1 MRIYEDYFDRGL
13 RKKAYS
19 SAGEEREDYLR
30 LLDMILEAC
39 LEFRGLHSKGKLYS
53 RGLVITE
60 SEIRSYFEMPPG
72 ARERDVCDPL
82 LAESVREAFDHIDER
97 SYLSDRKDK
106 DKDKDTEGLWIS
118 DVTGYFGL
126 KRVEVLALLL
136 ALAAAL
142 DRRYERIFGFLQDD
156 VSKREPSLG
165 LLYML
170 YNRITSREG
179 AAEALPR
186 PLRKELFLYIFKRT
200 DKKGLDQSLILNETI
215 LSLLSGQGTD
225 EDIISDCGERFTEE
239 GDIPLFFDKSREEL
253 SRIKKD
259 PATDLC
265 YIENEDR
272 ETVLH
277 LLCHDPRREK
287 RELFVL
293 DTEEY
298 FALPEEKKNEVLS
311 FLALRSKLSAIR
323 LALRT
328 GGDDTDKA
336 SEKKLIHTLK
346 KLRNTEPLFLFGE
359 KKEPERFS
367 HEAVPSI
374 VIPDP
379 DAGMRISIWEYFLGL
394 GGMSK
399 KECGSFVPD
408 LADCHEL
415 SYGRIKKVCERS
427 KAEAGIRGMKKP
439 DKELIIDSLRL
450 LSGVHFS
457 SLATQVSVAYGWED
471 ITLEDSQRE
480 ILHTVC
486 DRYRLKNRIGE
497 KWGLKKKNAYG
508 NGVSLLLYGPP
519 GTGKTMAAQIL
530 AKELSLPL
538 YRVDISRIFSKYIG
552 ETEKNLSSVFDAASG
567 ADVILFFDEAD
578 ALFAK
583 RTEVSGS
590 NDKYSNS
597 ETAFLLQKIEEYDGM
612 SILATNYYQNFDSAF
627 IRRITYAV
635 HLDSP
640 NEEQRF
646 KLWTT
651 ILPPEAPVD
660 PDTDFRFLAERF
672 KLSGSNIKA
681 VLYSAAYMAGAEGRP
696 LGTAHIAKALKLEYR
711 KLGHLIDPGEFGPLM
726 AYLQ

>member
-19 SAGEEREDYLR
+19 SGSEEREDYLKF
-30 LLDMILEAC
+30 LDMILEAC

-60 SEIRSYFEMPPG
+60 NEIRSYFEMPPG
-72 ARERDVCDPL
+72 SRERDVCDPL
-82 LAESVREAFDHIDER
+82 LAESVREAFDHI
-97 SYLSDRKDK
+97 SDRISFTERDGKDGDPK
-106 DKDKDTEGLWIS
+106 DVRIS
-118 DVTGYFGL
+118 DIIGSFEL
-126 KRVEVLALLL
+126 SRLEVLALLL

-170 YNRITSREG
+170 YNRITLREG
-179 AAEALPR
+179 AAEALPL
-186 PLRKELFLYIFKRT
+186 PLRKELFLYIFRRS
-200 DKKGLDQSLILNETI
+200 DKKGLDQPLVLNETMLSI
-215 LSLLSGQGTD
+215 LLGLGMD
-225 EDIISDCGERFTEE
+225 EDILSDCGVKYQEDS
-239 GDIPLFFDKSREEL
+239 GIPLFFENSYEEL

-265 YIENEDR
+265 YLENEDPD
-272 ETVLH
+272 TVLH
-277 LLCHDPRREK
+277 LISHDEEGEK
-287 RELFVL
+287 ELYVL
-293 DTEEY
+293 NTEEC
-298 FALPEEKKNEVLS
+298 FALPEEKKNEVIS
-311 FLALRSKLSAIR
+311 FLALKSKLSGIS

-328 GGDDTDKA
+328 GADDSDKA
-336 SEKKLIHTLK
+336 SEKKLINTLK
-346 KLRNTEPLFLFGE
+346 KIKGSEPLFLFGE

-379 DAGMRISIWEYFLGL
+379 DAGNRIRIWEYFLGL
-394 GGMSK
+394 YGLG
-399 KECGSFVPD
+399 KEECESFIPD

-415 SYGRIKKVCERS
+415 SYGRIKKACERA
-427 KAEAGIRGMKKP
+427 KAEAGIRGLKAP
-439 DKELIIDSLRL
+439 DKELVIDSLRV

-457 SLATQVSVAYGWED
+457 SLATPVSVSYSWDD
-471 ITLEDSQRE
+471 ITLDESQRE
-480 ILHTVC
+480 ILRTVC

-552 ETEKNLSSVFDAASG
+552 ETEKNLSAIFDAASG
-567 ADVILFFDEAD
+567 ANVILFFDEAD

-583 RTEVSGS
+583 RTEISGS

-651 ILPPEAPVD
+651 ILPPEAEVE

-681 VLYSAAYMAGAEGRP
+681 ILFSAAYMAGAEGKP
-696 LGTAHIAKALKLEYR
+696 LGIAHIAKALKLEYR

>member
-13 RKKAYS
+13 RKTAYS

-82 LAESVREAFDHIDER
+82 LAESVREAFDHIGER
-97 SYLSDRKDK
+97 ISLSER
-106 DKDKDTEGLWIS
+106 EGKNGGPEDIRIS
-118 DVTGYFGL
+118 HIIGSFKL
-126 KRVEVLALLL
+126 ERIEVLALLL
-136 ALAAAL
+136 AFAAAL

-170 YNRITSREG
+170 YNRMTPRES
-179 AAEALPR
+179 AAEALPG
-186 PLRKELFLYIFKRT
+186 PLRKELFLYLFKKT
-200 DKKGLDQSLILNETI
+200 DKRGLDQPLILNETI
-215 LSLLSGQGTD
+215 LSLLSGRGTD
-225 EDIISDCGERFTEE
+225 EDIISGCGERFTEE
-239 GDIPLFFDKSREEL
+239 DGIPLFFEKSHEEL
-253 SRIKKD
+253 SRIKKAPSID
-259 PATDLC
+259 SC
-265 YIENEDR
+265 YLENEDR

-277 LLCHDPRREK
+277 LLYHDPIREK

-298 FALPEEKKNEVLS
+298 FTLPEDKKNEALS
-311 FLALRSKLSAIR
+311 FLALRSKFFSVR

-328 GGDDTDKA
+328 GADDTDRA
-336 SEKKLIHTLK
+336 SEKKLINTLK
-346 KLRNTEPLFLFGE
+346 KIKGSDPLFLFGE

-374 VIPDP
+374 VIPNP
-379 DAGMRISIWEYFLGL
+379 DAGSRISIWEYFLGL
-394 GGMSK
+394 SGMDK
-399 KECGSFVPD
+399 EECGSFVPD

-415 SYGRIKKVCERS
+415 SYGRIKKICERS

-450 LSGVHFS
+450 LCGVHFS
-457 SLATQVSVAYGWED
+457 SLATPVSVSYSWED

-530 AKELSLPL
+530 ANELSLPL

-567 ADVILFFDEAD
+567 ANVILFFDEAD

-651 ILPPEAPVD
+651 ILTPEAPVD

-681 VLYSAAYMAGAEGRP
+681 VLYSAAYMAGAEGKP
-696 LGTAHIAKALKLEYR
+696 LGIAHIAKALKLEYR